1 MNSLLLVIFFF
12 NITKKRRRKNT
23 LNSEP
28 QRTIRVSHVR
38 RTPGATT
45 TRGSMQTANRKQ
57 NSSKVKGKSQ
67 SRKQALSGK

>member
-1 MNSLLLVIFFF
+1 MLQ
-12 NITKKRRRKNT
+12 KKEKKNT

-45 TRGSMQTANRKQ
+45 TRGNMQTANRKQ
-57 NSSKVKGKSQ
+57 NSSREKS
-67 SRKQALSGK
+67 KQKASSVGEINLLTVIQVGLN

>member
-1 MNSLLLVIFFF
+1 MLQ
-12 NITKKRRRKNT
+12 KKRRRKNT

-45 TRGSMQTANRKQ
+45 TRGNMQTANRKPQ
-57 NSSKVKGKSQ
+57 TKQQQGKVKAESKLCRGNKFINSNTGR
-67 SRKQALSGK
+67 S